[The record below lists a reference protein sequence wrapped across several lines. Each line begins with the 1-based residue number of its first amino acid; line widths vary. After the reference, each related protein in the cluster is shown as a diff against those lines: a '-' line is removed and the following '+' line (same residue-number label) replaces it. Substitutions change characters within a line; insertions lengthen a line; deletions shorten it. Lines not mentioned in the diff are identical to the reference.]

1 MKKYL
6 IVGLGNIGEE
16 YKYTRHNIGFLAL
29 DSLASEQGCSFSTQ
43 RLADVAEFKYKGR
56 TFVLVKPSTYMNLSG
71 KAVRYWAE
79 KENIPTENILVIT
92 DDLNLPFATLRLKKQ
107 GSDGGHNG
115 LKSVQ
120 EELKTNVYPRLRF
133 GISAEFSRGG
143 QVDYV
148 LGKWT
153 EEEILAMPKILE
165 VISQAVLSFGL
176 SGINITMNQ
185 FNKKIVVE

>member
-29 DSLASEQGCSFSTQ
+29 DRLAGEQGCSFSTQ
-43 RLADVAEFKYKGR
+43 RLADVAEFKHKGR

-165 VISQAVLSFGL
+165 IISQAVLSFGL

>member
-29 DSLASEQGCSFSTQ
+29 DRLASEQGCSFSTQ
-43 RLADVAEFKYKGR
+43 RLADVAEFKHKGR
-56 TFVLVKPSTYMNLSG
+56 TFILVKPSTYMNLSG

-165 VISQAVLSFGL
+165 IISQAVLSFGL